1 MTACASPNH
10 GTLTATLEVSWS
22 VLLSLLFLHG
32 GCGNGLEDSFF
43 CVVTFE
49 KLKVGIGG
57 AEAPGSFLMFFQL
70 LGVWSWAFLS
80 LRLSFQMV
88 TLIAPLPCGVVL
100 KIK

>member
-1 MTACASPNH
+1 MTACASPNR
-10 GTLTATLEVSWS
+10 GTLTATLLECS
-22 VLLSLLFLHG
+22 VITFVFARRLWE
-32 GCGNGLEDSFF
+32 GLEDSFF

-80 LRLSFQMV
+80 LR
-88 TLIAPLPCGVVL
+88 
-100 KIK
+100 